1 MQHKAEKEN
10 TGTANCNEVNN
21 HLKLKP
27 GERMRQREWFCYQ
40 LGESQRDVYMGW
52 DLFDALHHYVHT
64 KLYVFPFTLCFNL
77 YIRCTKIFLTKLTV
91 KSKINIT
98 VKY

>member
-40 LGESQRDVYMGW
+40 LGESQRDVYMVGIS
-52 DLFDALHHYVHT
+52 LLHYIIMYIQCYMGFHLHYV
-64 KLYVFPFTLCFNL
+64 LI
-77 YIRCTKIFLTKLTV
+77 YISDV
-91 KSKINIT
+91 P
-98 VKY
+98 KYS